1 MVAPVTEG
9 GIGTWLSYV
18 CPILDK
24 KHDLTLLTSD
34 FSGVEISCTNKIQF
48 HAWKFP
54 HSLFRYMPKLKNL
67 LSEGFFDK
75 FDIIHLNGFSVYP
88 TYFILKNRKQIKSKI
103 VLSVHGN
110 LQEHK
115 KKFLRI
121 IYDKFTLKHIDK
133 IDHVVAVSGAE
144 KNQLQKLGFPEN
156 KITVGYNGVKPIKIE
171 RMETNNLVL
180 YVGRLAPTKNVEILI
195 ESFSL
200 CKTIN
205 SKLIIAGPDYGTMEE
220 LKKICKKL
228 NLENRV
234 SFLGEISETK
244 KNHLLSIASVFIHP
258 SLSDIFALTLL
269 EAASAGVPCI
279 AFNVGANKEIFS
291 ESNTGLIVDS
301 VTPEALALSIDEI
314 LSNKQL
320 AQEIS
325 LQGQNHII
333 NKFSWEKTCEKIEQ
347 VYTNC

>member
-1 MVAPVTEG
+1 MGEPTNPNKLGEMIK
-9 GIGTWLSYV
+9 IGRRGSLSGR
-18 CPILDK
+18 I
-24 KHDLTLLTSD
+24 
-34 FSGVEISCTNKIQF
+34 EISGTQG
-48 HAWKFP
+48 HVAYP
-54 HSLFRYMPKLKNL
+54 H
-67 LSEGFFDK
+67 LS
-75 FDIIHLNGFSVYP
+75 N
-88 TYFILKNRKQIKSKI
+88 N
-103 VLSVHGN
+103 
-110 LQEHK
+110 
-115 KKFLRI
+115 
-121 IYDKFTLKHIDK
+121 
-133 IDHVVAVSGAE
+133 
-144 KNQLQKLGFPEN
+144 
-156 KITVGYNGVKPIKIE
+156 PI
-171 RMETNNLVL
+171 NALV
-180 YVGRLAPTKNVEILI
+180 
-195 ESFSL
+195 
-200 CKTIN
+200 
-205 SKLIIAGPDYGTMEE
+205 
-220 LKKICKKL
+220 KICKKL